1 LLRDVPPPAV
11 DITCARDG
19 IAAAACPIMQVILE
33 EDLAGVTG
41 GLTVLE
47 AGRNAVSNVQQW
59 GRAVWGRAS
68 LAAGFARDTTQS
80 ADAYS
85 KQLERYDVHYK
96 PVIPNQW

>member
-1 LLRDVPPPAV
+1 MQAIPA
-11 DITCARDG
+11 D
-19 IAAAACPIMQVILE
+19 
-33 EDLAGVTG
+33 DLACVIG

-59 GRAVWGRAS
+59 GRAVYGRAA
-68 LAAGFARDTTQS
+68 LAAGFARDATLPVDT
-80 ADAYS
+80 YS

>member
-1 LLRDVPPPAV
+1 MQAIPA
-11 DITCARDG
+11 D
-19 IAAAACPIMQVILE
+19 
-33 EDLAGVTG
+33 DLACVIG

-59 GRAVWGRAS
+59 ARAVYGRAS
-68 LAAGFARDTTQS
+68 LAAGFARDATLPVDT
-80 ADAYS
+80 YS